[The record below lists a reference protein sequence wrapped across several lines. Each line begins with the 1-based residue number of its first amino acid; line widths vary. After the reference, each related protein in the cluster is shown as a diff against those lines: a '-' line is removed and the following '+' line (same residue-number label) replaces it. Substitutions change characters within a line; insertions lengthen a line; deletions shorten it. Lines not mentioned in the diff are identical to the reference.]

1 MTRFLRDPKR
11 LAPWY
16 QGTGTLGFVLGMLAV
31 AFALRGGA

>member
-1 MTRFLRDPKR
+1 MPRFLTDPRR

-31 AFALRGGA
+31 AVALRGGA